1 MQPLQINLRKYI
13 NQVPNMDFV
22 SSFGKVTKVVG
33 LVIEAEGVSASVG
46 ELCRIITM
54 DLMTGN
60 QVDVDVEVVG
70 FEDEKL
76 LLMPL
81 GNVRGIRSG
90 DRICCYNRQ
99 RISERISTGIRA
111 IDSLLTVGK
120 GQRVG
125 IFSGSGVGKS
135 RLLGQIARY
144 AESDVNVIAL
154 VGERG
159 REVREFVEDSL
170 GEEGLKR
177 SVVVAATSD
186 QPPLLRVQGAVTATT
201 IAEYFRDQG
210 ANVILMMDS
219 VTRFSMAQRE
229 IGLSVGEPPTTR
241 GYTPSVFAKLPALM
255 ERAGTTSHRGSITGF
270 YTVLVEGDDINDP
283 IGDTAR
289 SILDGHIV
297 LSRTLASQNHYPAID
312 VSLSLSRLM
321 RDIAADDQNAAAGQ
335 FRQVLA
341 DYEEIRDAYNIGAY
355 TVGMN
360 PKSDYAIEHID
371 AMNEF
376 LRQGDESSTFEETLD
391 QLSQV
396 FSNL

>member
-13 NQVPNMDFV
+13 NQIPNMDFV

-60 QVDVDVEVVG
+60 QVDVDAEVVG

-81 GNVRGIRSG
+81 GDVRGIRSG
-90 DRICCYNRQ
+90 DRICITNVPLTVPVGEQLLGRVIDALGQPLDDFGDLLCLEEYPVYNSPPSCYSRQ

-201 IAEYFRDQG
+201 IAE
-210 ANVILMMDS
+210 
-219 VTRFSMAQRE
+219 
-229 IGLSVGEPPTTR
+229 
-241 GYTPSVFAKLPALM
+241 
-255 ERAGTTSHRGSITGF
+255 
-270 YTVLVEGDDINDP
+270 
-283 IGDTAR
+283 
-289 SILDGHIV
+289 
-297 LSRTLASQNHYPAID
+297 
-312 VSLSLSRLM
+312 
-321 RDIAADDQNAAAGQ
+321 
-335 FRQVLA
+335 
-341 DYEEIRDAYNIGAY
+341 
-355 TVGMN
+355 
-360 PKSDYAIEHID
+360 
-371 AMNEF
+371 
-376 LRQGDESSTFEETLD
+376 
-391 QLSQV
+391 
-396 FSNL
+396 